1 MRAWL
6 VHRYGEPADVLT
18 LEAVEEPVPGPGQ
31 VRVRVE
37 ALAINFNDLD
47 GIRGH
52 YRTVKPDLPYVPG
65 MEVLGRV
72 ETCGAGAEAWQGK
85 RVCSI
90 PDGAFGGYAEHA
102 VCPAAMTFA
111 MPEEMPA
118 AQAAAIYFPFH
129 LSSLALFE
137 RGKLTAG
144 ESVLIHAAAGGVGSA
159 AVQLAKSAGAT
170 VLATAGNP
178 AKLDLCRDLGADVAI
193 DYRAEDFAPRV
204 LEATDGRGV
213 DVVFDSVGGEV
224 TERSMRCMGFNA
236 RLLAVGFAAGIA
248 AEDDSRL
255 TPRPWLF
262 GNFSFCGV
270 CHAYVDDPI
279 AFKRQT
285 GLNFP
290 SHAAGEA
297 LHERILRALRD
308 GTVRAVIGQQF
319 AFEELP
325 RAFEK
330 IVRRESVGR
339 SIVVV

>member
-1 MRAWL
+1 MR
-6 VHRYGEPADVLT
+6 R
-18 LEAVEEPVPGPGQ
+18 
-31 VRVRVE
+31 
-37 ALAINFNDLD
+37 
-47 GIRGH
+47 
-52 YRTVKPDLPYVPG
+52 
-65 MEVLGRV
+65 
-72 ETCGAGAEAWQGK
+72 
-85 RVCSI
+85 
-90 PDGAFGGYAEHA
+90 
-102 VCPAAMTFA
+102 
-111 MPEEMPA
+111 
-118 AQAAAIYFPFH
+118 
-129 LSSLALFE
+129 
-137 RGKLTAG
+137 
-144 ESVLIHAAAGGVGSA
+144 
-159 AVQLAKSAGAT
+159 
-170 VLATAGNP
+170 
-178 AKLDLCRDLGADVAI
+178 
-193 DYRAEDFAPRV
+193 
-204 LEATDGRGV
+204 
-213 DVVFDSVGGEV
+213 
-224 TERSMRCMGFNA
+224 MGFNA

-290 SHAAGEA
+290 SHAAGEV
-297 LHERILRALRD
+297 LHEGILRALRD